1 MKASPSAILSR
12 VQFTDEVA
20 GIVAAWSKERPDL
33 DSSPMLVLSR
43 ISRLAR
49 RLDLERR
56 KAFADHGL
64 EPWEFDVLSS
74 LRRAGR
80 MSGLTPGALM
90 AELLV
95 SSGTMTNRIDR
106 LESKGL
112 VSRSP
117 SPEDRR
123 VVLVTLSDSGRER
136 VDGALAALLACEEA
150 ILAPLHEDARHQLA
164 SLLTSLL
171 LPFETHAA
179 TGAHAGAR
187 KNERK
192 L

>member
-1 MKASPSAILSR
+1 MTEVSTSSILNR
-12 VQFTDEVA
+12 VRFADEVA
-20 GIVAAWSKERPDL
+20 GIVAAWSRERPDL

-43 ISRLAR
+43 VSRLAR

-74 LRRAGR
+74 LRRAGSA
-80 MSGLTPGALM
+80 SGLTPGALM

-117 SPEDRR
+117 SPQDRR
-123 VVLVTLSDSGRER
+123 VVLVTLTEPGRTR
-136 VDGALAALLACEEA
+136 VDGALASLLACEEA
-150 ILAPLHEDARHQLA
+150 ILAPLDEEARHRLA
-164 SLLTSLL
+164 DLLTPLL
-171 LPFETHAA
+171 LPFEAPACEKGRGRAA
-179 TGAHAGAR
+179 
-187 KNERK
+187 E
-192 L
+192 